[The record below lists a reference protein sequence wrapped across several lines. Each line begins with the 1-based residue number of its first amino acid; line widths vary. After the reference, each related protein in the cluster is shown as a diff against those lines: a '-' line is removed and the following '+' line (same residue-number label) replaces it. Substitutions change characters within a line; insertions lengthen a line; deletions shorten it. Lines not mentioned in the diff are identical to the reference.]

1 VKKIQALGTETPIK
15 LHTVCRISYSGIVGC
30 PAADRRKWAS
40 IKKSN
45 NSKFLRKAQ
54 EKDFWNSNLLKDKIK
69 NASSD
74 AFFILSF
81 NFSQKISHHFRV
93 DRGRSAP
100 FGGVRH
106 IFEEIQ
112 LLRRGR

>member
-1 VKKIQALGTETPIK
+1 MKKIQALGTETPIK

-54 EKDFWNSNLLKDKIK
+54 EKDFWNSNLLKGDVTK
-69 NASSD
+69 
-74 AFFILSF
+74 FIPTKRALPRIIWS
-81 NFSQKISHHFRV
+81 
-93 DRGRSAP
+93 GAEP
-100 FGGVRH
+100 FV
-106 IFEEIQ
+106 
-112 LLRRGR
+112 L

>member
-1 VKKIQALGTETPIK
+1 MKKIQALGTETPIK

-54 EKDFWNSNLLKDKIK
+54 EKDFWNSNLLKDKIRGC
-69 NASSD
+69 D
-74 AFFILSF
+74 
-81 NFSQKISHHFRV
+81 KIHPNKKGSAPDHLVRGRAFRV
-93 DRGRSAP
+93 I
-100 FGGVRH
+100 
-106 IFEEIQ
+106 IFLQ
-112 LLRRGR
+112 